1 MWCARWAQAPAAQAR
16 FVRPHGVN
24 RRHGR
29 NMAIR
34 AAIPASVATVV
45 TLVTLMVAARSTS
58 AQCVSFESEP
68 PDFLRSEHETRLLAT
83 VLEGRPRDLRT
94 GLPDRLATHAGPRGQ
109 LVTVQEADGPGARL
123 LATDSVAVIM
133 RWRGTD
139 DACRPIPARDSLPL
153 GSQHLFTAVLRPESL
168 WVGSRPSFDVYDGL
182 FGDYSAS
189 DTARGS
195 PPLGE
200 YRQFLDILPSRA
212 DWASDCRPGV
222 RRVER
227 WLEAHPRASRGYP
240 FRALQ
245 ARLRPACEGSIGA
258 HVFGLERWRP
268 AQSIP
273 YALRRVLREQRCR
286 DDPDV
291 FAGAQD
297 AVDGH
302 FVASDAP
309 QWVFICPGTRSW
321 RLLVVVLEPR
331 ARIIELA
338 RVAGQDWD
346 WIAGSAPAEYFDWTS
361 SPDFGSG
368 RWHVARPKRGVVLLK
383 FISGDQEQTLAFFQT
398 PGGWVHVGVR
408 CCYWPE

>member
-1 MWCARWAQAPAAQAR
+1 
-16 FVRPHGVN
+16 
-24 RRHGR
+24 
-29 NMAIR
+29 MAIR
-34 AAIPASVATVV
+34 AAISASVAAVV
-45 TLVTLMVAARSTS
+45 ATVTLMVAARSAS
-58 AQCVSFESEP
+58 GQCVWSESDP

-83 VLEGRPRDLRT
+83 VLEGRPRDPRT
-94 GLPDRLATHAGPRGQ
+94 GLPDWLATRAGPRGQ
-109 LVTVQEADGPGARL
+109 LVAVQEADGPGARL
-123 LATDSVAVIM
+123 LGTDSVAVIM
-133 RWRGTD
+133 RWRGID
-139 DACRPIPARDSLPL
+139 DSCRPILAGDSLPL
-153 GSQHLFTAVLRPESL
+153 GSRHLFTAVLRAESL
-168 WVGSRPSFDVYDGL
+168 WIGGRPSFDVYDGL
-182 FGDYSAS
+182 FADYSTS

-200 YRQFLDILPSRA
+200 YRQFLDVLPSRA

-240 FRALQ
+240 FSALQ

-258 HVFGLERWRP
+258 HVIGLERWQR
-268 AQSIP
+268 AQPIP
-273 YALRRVLREQRCR
+273 DAIRRVFREQRCR

-291 FAGAQD
+291 FAGVQD

-302 FVASDAP
+302 FVASEAP
-309 QWVFICPGTRSW
+309 QWVFICTGTRSW

-346 WIAGSAPAEYFDWTS
+346 WVAGTAPAAYFDWTS
-361 SPDFGSG
+361 SSDVGSG
-368 RWHVARPKRGVVLLK
+368 RWHVPGPKRGVVLLR
-383 FISGDQEQTLAFFQT
+383 FISGDEEQTLAFFQT